1 MPIADWASFFD
12 EEMIEELKHAF
23 NLKSKEELEALFD
36 EVAMDIEQLVAERTG
51 TKH

>member
-1 MPIADWASFFD
+1 MPLADWESFFD
-12 EEMIEELKHAF
+12 EEMVEELKHTF
-23 NLKSKEELEALFD
+23 NLKTKAELEALFD